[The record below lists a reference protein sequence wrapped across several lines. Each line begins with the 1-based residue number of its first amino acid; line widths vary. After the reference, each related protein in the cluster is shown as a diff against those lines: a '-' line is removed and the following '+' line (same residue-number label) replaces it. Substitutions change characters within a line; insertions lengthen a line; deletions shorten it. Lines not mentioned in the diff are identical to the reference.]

1 MNPAERMV
9 TQRYRDKAV
18 NLRQLIFVV
27 LIALSMPIAVE
38 AQDYSSDVNWL
49 IEVLEL
55 KEGAVVADIGAGD
68 GDQTLEIARYIG
80 PEGHIYSTELGSES
94 LQELRG
100 EISSASPGNVTVLEG
115 HPARTNLPAECCD
128 AIYMRRV
135 YHHFGDPP
143 SMNASLLRSL
153 KPGGRLAIID
163 FEPRGSEADPGA
175 RASGRQHGVTAE
187 TVVKEL
193 TKAGFILVSNDDRPG
208 RNFYLVLEKPE
219 DS

>member
-1 MNPAERMV
+1 MPTHLLRRKTV
-9 TQRYRDKAV
+9 R
-18 NLRQLIFVV
+18 LRQLLF
-27 LIALSMPIAVE
+27 ALMALAIPTALV
-38 AQDYSSDVNWL
+38 AQNYSSDVDWL

-55 KEGAVVADIGAGD
+55 KQGAVVADIGAGD

-80 PEGHIYSTELGSES
+80 SEGHVYSTELGSES
-94 LQELRG
+94 LNELRT
-100 EISSASPGNVTVLEG
+100 EINQASPGNVTVVEG

-163 FEPRGSEADPGA
+163 FEPRGSEADPGG
-175 RASGRQHGVTAE
+175 RASGSQHGVTAE

-193 TKAGFILVSNDDRPG
+193 TEAGFVLVSNDDRPG

-219 DS
+219 DG